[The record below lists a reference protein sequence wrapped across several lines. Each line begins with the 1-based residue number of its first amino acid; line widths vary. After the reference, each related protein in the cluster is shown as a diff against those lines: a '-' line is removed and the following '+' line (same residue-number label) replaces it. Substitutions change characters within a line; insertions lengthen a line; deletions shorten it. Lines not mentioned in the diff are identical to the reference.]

1 MVCCRQ
7 STKCKL
13 ERVGVRKALTLL
25 KAKQR
30 QSFKSPFDVITDNYG
45 FEVKAI
51 SANSKDKKIH
61 ISDSSFR
68 RKLEFAEKHNIEPLL
83 LAVVISDNEAKLY
96 QSRLVQSIRI
106 NQMLPIN

>member
-13 ERVGVRKALTLL
+13 ERVGVHKALTLL
-25 KAKQR
+25 KAKRR
-30 QSFKSPFDVITDNYG
+30 QSFKSPFDVVTQNFGY
-45 FEVKAI
+45 EVKAI

-68 RKLEFAEKHNIEPLL
+68 RKLEYAEKHDLQPIL
-83 LAVVISDNEAKLY
+83 LAVVISDNKAELY

-106 NQMLPIN
+106 NQMLPI